1 MSRRRYISTDISTDD
16 RVAQLSV
23 FGQLLYI
30 LMIPHAGD
38 DGGITAKPVEL
49 RALVVPNLTRR
60 KPSHVM
66 EATAEM
72 VRLELLEECAE
83 EQRFYFPP
91 DAFYKYQRYI
101 TANRRKSAQNSANP
115 RAIDEISTSVSVSVP
130 VKEEDPPPK
139 TRARVRPLSAIDEA
153 LIAEFQVEFPLAN
166 VSFEAEQFRDYC
178 LSGRGKYTDH
188 TAAFRKWA
196 RKANEDAKARQSAR
210 PANGV
215 YRGGPSPAERARARA

>member
-23 FGQLLYI
+23 FGQLLYV

-38 DGGITAKPVEL
+38 DGGITAKPTEL
-49 RALVVPNLTRR
+49 RALVVPNLARH
-60 KPSHVM
+60 KPAHVA

-72 VRLELLEECAE
+72 VRLGLLEECAE
-83 EQRFYFPP
+83 ERRFYFPP

-101 TANRRKSAQNSANP
+101 TANRRKSAQNSADP
-115 RAIDEISTSVSVSVP
+115 RAIEEIATSVSVSVSVP
-130 VKEEDPPPK
+130 VKEEDPPK

-166 VSFEAEQFRDYC
+166 VSF
-178 LSGRGKYTDH
+178 
-188 TAAFRKWA
+188 
-196 RKANEDAKARQSAR
+196 
-210 PANGV
+210 
-215 YRGGPSPAERARARA
+215 